1 MKKIVCLI
9 AVVLMIASVAFAAAQ
24 KKMMISEKDLPG
36 MKGTW
41 AGILGFGYSPTRELY
56 TSPAKL
62 EILNDTVP
70 VKAKLTVQDLPQQVA
85 QLVGLMSGQNVFETD
100 EGVITTQG
108 TLMFPSPEKY
118 FFEVTLTG
126 KGKINVWYIFKI
138 CKGEGDFT
146 KK

>member
-1 MKKIVCLI
+1 MKKIICLI
-9 AVVLMIASVAFAAAQ
+9 VIALMIASVALAQQKVKIAA
-24 KKMMISEKDLPG
+24 KDLAG

-41 AGILGFGYSPTRELY
+41 AGRLGFGFGMQEIY
-56 TSPAKL
+56 TSLAKL

-70 VKAKLTVQDLPQQVA
+70 VKAKLTVENVPQQVVDY
-85 QLVGLMSGQNVFETD
+85 VGGMSGQMVFEND

-118 FFEVTLTG
+118 FFEVTLTD
-126 KGKINVWYIFKI
+126 KGKINLWYIYKT
-138 CKGEGDFT
+138 CKGEGNFT